1 MTQARAKL
9 TRCVLHLQFIWI
21 NKSLTISFVQ
31 VLKGVVRAEKLHS
44 PELFVQAI
52 LDRVKPEHLAAHYGL
67 SSASPALPGV
77 VCWAARADEFL
88 ELLCNK
94 SGRLLKGGEPDV
106 AAAAVNVINDFQRGR
121 LPYFSPPPVV
131 TGLQSIGRESAKA
144 AEFVVDEGGRVEKKL
159 KGRQGHDGG
168 AGGRADAILGAATER
183 SVALAG
189 NGDAKGIIYAQDEVD
204 EDFSALVF

>member
-1 MTQARAKL
+1 M
-9 TRCVLHLQFIWI
+9 
-21 NKSLTISFVQ
+21 Q

-67 SSASPALPGV
+67 SSASPALSGMGS
-77 VCWAARADEFL
+77 WAARADEFL

-131 TGLQSIGRESAKA
+131 AGLHSNGRESTKA
-144 AEFVVDEGGRVEKKL
+144 AEIVVVVDEGGRAEKKL
-159 KGRQGHDGG
+159 KGRQGYNG
-168 AGGRADAILGAATER
+168 AGGRADAILGAVSER

-189 NGDAKGIIYAQDEVD
+189 NGDAKEIIHAQGEVD

>member
-1 MTQARAKL
+1 M
-9 TRCVLHLQFIWI
+9 
-21 NKSLTISFVQ
+21 Q

-77 VCWAARADEFL
+77 VSWAARADEFL

-131 TGLQSIGRESAKA
+131 AGLQSIGCESAK

-159 KGRQGHDGG
+159 KGRQGYDG
-168 AGGRADAILGAATER
+168 AGGRADAILGAASER

-189 NGDAKGIIYAQDEVD
+189 NGDATGIYYAQDEVD
-204 EDFSALVF
+204 EDLSALVF